1 MAAARDD
8 IRAAVGHRHSMPP
21 TPPRRAARDRIVER
35 EVMKLERRA
44 AANRPLE
51 RAQRDLVV
59 ASLLLRPDAGRR
71 TSPPA

>member
-8 IRAAVGHRHSMPP
+8 SGAPVGHLDVMPHRD
-21 TPPRRAARDRIVER
+21 PRRPARDRIVER

-44 AANRPLE
+44 ATARPE
-51 RAQRDLVV
+51 ARTQRELVV

-71 TSPPA
+71 TIRPD